1 MSTSSA
7 PRRSTRTT
15 ARPEQFAEQ
24 QTAYAL
30 HAQEATL
37 LRRAQ
42 QLSLECDQP
51 HSSDEETE
59 ADDDS
64 DEGSTSEEEME
75 EKENVDPNVAWTNQT
90 HDINLPPF
98 TLLLALA
105 SLVTAS

>member
-1 MSTSSA
+1 MSTSPA

-24 QTAYAL
+24 QAAYAL
-30 HAQEATL
+30 HEQEAAL

-59 ADDDS
+59 AE
-64 DEGSTSEEEME
+64 DEASTSEEEME
-75 EKENVDPNVAWTNQT
+75 EKENVDPNVGWANHT

-98 TLLLALA
+98 TSSLAPA
-105 SLVTAS
+105 SLVIAS